1 MKIMTKKL
9 NKILN
14 LLKNIKNTKN
24 TKKYITFIITC
35 SIISNASP
43 KCILVF
49 EPGEWFG
56 LDIKELYNDVIQIY
70 HNNNIHNENSTCIE
84 YLQSNTE
91 YDLISQPNFENSESY
106 SAVIGGSTSDNAKY
120 LAPFFKPYKNITNG
134 TLLISPCAS
143 DAELATAKVTKWKP
157 IEIIPMNTCSDEKF
171 EHADYHFVRIHPSD
185 FDQCSAVTEL
195 MVTLHVKSYSAF
207 KPEVRP

>member
-1 MKIMTKKL
+1 M
-9 NKILN
+9 
-14 LLKNIKNTKN
+14 
-24 TKKYITFIITC
+24 
-35 SIISNASP
+35 ISNTSP

-56 LDIKELYNDVIQIY
+56 LDIKHLYNDVIEIHQNNTL
-70 HNNNIHNENSTCIE
+70 HNQTSPCIE
-84 YLQSNTE
+84 YLRSNTK
-91 YDLISQPNFENSESY
+91 YDLISQSDFAKSESY

-120 LAPFFKPYKNITNG
+120 LSPFFKPYKNITNG

-143 DAELATAKVTKWKP
+143 DAELSTAKVNKLKP
-157 IEIIPMNTCSDEKF
+157 EEISLPMNTCSDDKF

-207 KPEVRP
+207 ENRFQTFWSNSSVNWMLVLNWPSYLDFSTLCM